1 MSSVVLKCDGLSG
14 GLGELSGG
22 RNMQAMALEQS
33 ERTEENARRVVISNE
48 RRDGATG
55 SHPRKDKGQKE
66 TIVFGARN
74 LHVVLEDELLI
85 SVVPRSERSGIN
97 RDDDVEL
104 TQLDGELG
112 PLSIDMLARHVDV
125 GVEVVDLLTVEVSL
139 VC

>member
-1 MSSVVLKCDGLSG
+1 MERLNDLSCD
-14 GLGELSGG
+14 
-22 RNMQAMALEQS
+22 
-33 ERTEENARRVVISNE
+33 
-48 RRDGATG
+48 
-55 SHPRKDKGQKE
+55 
-66 TIVFGARN
+66 
-74 LHVVLEDELLI
+74 LEDELLI